1 MIMHKLFEKWDFAE
15 VEVKD
20 PSIRNYINLV
30 PIFVTHSGGRN
41 AKQQFSKSNLNIVER
56 LINKMMRE
64 ENNTGQKIT
73 VCRIVKEAF
82 EIINKKTGQNP
93 LQMLVNAVTNAGP
106 REEIVRLQYGG
117 IAVPKS
123 VDSSPQRRV
132 DTALRLIAEG
142 AQQAAFGRKKSL
154 AGALAEEII
163 AAANNDLKGYAM
175 GKKGNIER
183 VAKAAR

>member
-1 MIMHKLFEKWDFAE
+1 MQKLFGKWDFAE

-20 PSIRNYINLV
+20 PSIKNYINLNPVLV
-30 PIFVTHSGGRN
+30 PHSGGRN
-41 AKQQFSKSNLNIVER
+41 SKQQFNKSNLNIVER

-73 VCRIVKEAF
+73 VYRTVKDSF
-82 EIINKKTGQNP
+82 ELINKKTGQNP
-93 LQMLVNAVTNAGP
+93 VQMLVNAITNSGP
-106 REEIVRLQYGG
+106 REETVRLQYGG

-123 VDSSPQRRV
+123 VDTAPQRRV

-142 AQQAAFGRKKSL
+142 AQQTAFGTKKSL
-154 AGALAEEII
+154 VEALAEEII
-163 AAANNDLKGYAM
+163 AAANNDLKGYAV
-175 GKKGNIER
+175 GKKDNIER